1 MLSRVILSMQFPFAV
16 IPLAQFVSNR
26 RLMGSFVIG
35 RWTKVLTWG
44 VASLIVS
51 LNGKLLID
59 MIGG

>member
-1 MLSRVILSMQFPFAV
+1 MQFPFAV